1 VKTLVLVLATHASPF
16 PELVRTIKET
26 WAAVPEPDV
35 DVLFY
40 YGGARLELA
49 DDSLTVPTG
58 DDLPNVGHKLLACFG
73 YVLEHFDFDIVFR
86 TNCSTYV
93 DLPNLRRYVEEHAS
107 STRFYA
113 GKGAFADGVDFATGT
128 GIFLSRDL
136 VQLAVDEGDQWD
148 HSHLDDVALAE
159 IMHAH
164 GVEREFAPRVV
175 YERLRDVRKV
185 DTSQFHF
192 RCKSAPTES
201 ASREEDARIMR
212 AVHDAF
218 RAVRGEPMAPS
229 ATRRRLWR
237 PQAPRRQ

>member
-1 VKTLVLVLATHASPF
+1 VKTLVLVLATRISPF

-26 WAAVPEPDV
+26 WAAAAEPDV
-35 DVLFY
+35 GVLFY
-40 YGGARLELA
+40 YGGERLELEG
-49 DDSLTVPTG
+49 DSLTVPTG
-58 DDLPNVGHKLLACFG
+58 DDLPNVGHKMLACFAH
-73 YVLEHFDFDIVFR
+73 VLERFDFDIVFR

-107 STRFYA
+107 PTRFYA
-113 GKGAFADGVDFATGT
+113 GKGAFSDGVDFATGT

-136 VQLAVDEGDQWD
+136 VQLAVDDREHWD
-148 HSHLDDVALAE
+148 HSHLDDVALAKAL
-159 IMHAH
+159 HAH
-164 GVEREFAPRVV
+164 GVTRQFAPRVV

-192 RCKSAPTES
+192 RCKTAPTES

-218 RAVRGEPMAPS
+218 CAARGEQTAVS
-229 ATRRRLWR
+229 GARRRFWR
-237 PQAPRRQ
+237 PQTPRRQ